1 MAIDPY
7 ASQRGGTLQGTWGA
21 GYKPQANLVQGAKTY
36 APTRQAPTPIGAQA
50 PVMANTGATTTP
62 DYATRASAQRARANA
77 LTPMNTTNP
86 MGSLDYDREW
96 GQNNFKGTMQ
106 GQMYGNVATD
116 AARQKAMA
124 TANAQQY
131 ANEAGRQMGVD
142 ASAAAVQAAKLNAE
156 RSASTTRQGVDNES
170 QAAYQDLYGQYLAD
184 LQNRVGANMAKF
196 KDTDV
201 YNMLA
206 SANANDATG
215 VAAAK
220 LMEQWLDPATGETR
234 GVRKFSEDELARA
247 ELANQMAD
255 KYDMAQRTGE
265 SAYASEADQLL
276 ANWERT
282 RRDESQARDAAS
294 IADRIG
300 ELKAGQNVGSLYDQ
314 NNYTQM
320 ADDFGALLEQG
331 GGAEAGR
338 LFGEAMNRAKRSN
351 NPYGN
356 SEEDAVFA
364 QMLEQIAS
372 QGEDANLGQ
381 GVVGQFGEYND
392 GNGNVRRLLNYG
404 GKSYDLANYLSP
416 AQIEQILNTARSN
429 NMFTAWKRGVGD
441 ITSRY

>member
-1 MAIDPY
+1 MAIDDPY
-7 ASQRGGTLQGTWGA
+7 ASQRGGTLQGSWGA
-21 GYKPQANLVQGAKTY
+21 GARPQANAVQGAKTY
-36 APTRQAPTPIGAQA
+36 APTRQAPAPAGAQA
-50 PVMANTGATTTP
+50 PVVANTTP
-62 DYATRASAQRARANA
+62 DYTTRANAQRAKANA

-86 MGSLDYDREW
+86 MGSLDYDRLW

-170 QAAYQDLYGQYLAD
+170 QAAYQDLYGQYLTD

-201 YNMLA
+201 YNMLS

-234 GVRKFSEDELARA
+234 GVRNFSEDELARA

-276 ANWERT
+276 SNWERT

-320 ADDFGALLEQG
+320 ADDFGSLLEQG

-338 LFGEAMNRAKRSN
+338 LFGEAMNRAKR
-351 NPYGN
+351 NPGN
-356 SEEDAVFA
+356 SKEDAVFA

-392 GNGNVRRLLNYG
+392 SNGNVRRLLNYG
-404 GKSYDLANYLSP
+404 GKSYDLANYLNP
-416 AQIEQILNTARSN
+416 NQIEQILNTARAN